1 MHGARIM
8 TLLACS
14 RMYNVTPEVTGLW
27 SALYSRIAE
36 RAETDLKVI
45 PHAAPAPMADLWAQ
59 KGLGAV
65 FMCGWPFSQR
75 RPRPRIIAAPI
86 PAATG
91 RPEYHSVFVVRR
103 DSPGKQLTDY
113 FGQRFA
119 WMSADSHSGWNA
131 PRRHLLQFISPARQH
146 LFSEMIG
153 PLVSPRAVLEAVSN
167 DRADITAVDSWWFD
181 LLARYQPELVCQ
193 LRVIDRTASGPL
205 PLLIASPDC
214 DDETALR
221 LREAF
226 TSFGQEQA
234 DKTLLQ
240 DLLLL
245 GFTLPEAAAY
255 DPLDDWKAQAAE
267 AGYPSIR

>member
-1 MHGARIM
+1 
-8 TLLACS
+8 
-14 RMYNVTPEVTGLW
+14 
-27 SALYSRIAE
+27 
-36 RAETDLKVI
+36 
-45 PHAAPAPMADLWAQ
+45 
-59 KGLGAV
+59 
-65 FMCGWPFSQR
+65 
-75 RPRPRIIAAPI
+75 
-86 PAATG
+86 
-91 RPEYHSVFVVRR
+91 
-103 DSPGKQLTDY
+103 
-113 FGQRFA
+113 
-119 WMSADSHSGWNA
+119 MSADSHSGWNA

-146 LFSEMIG
+146 LFSEMVG